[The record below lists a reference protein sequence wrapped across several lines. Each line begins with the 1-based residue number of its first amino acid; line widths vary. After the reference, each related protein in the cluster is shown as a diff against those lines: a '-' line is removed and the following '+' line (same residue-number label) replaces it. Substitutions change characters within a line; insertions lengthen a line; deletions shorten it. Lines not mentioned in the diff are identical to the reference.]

1 MRRLFIIAIL
11 ALLVLLP
18 LAAQAPT
25 PAAAQSGNT
34 WTANYFNNPNW
45 SGNPVLVQ
53 FVPFVSFNWG
63 YGSPGAGVPVDNFT
77 ARFDTSA
84 FFYAGA
90 YTFTTQ
96 ADDEVALLVDGVTL
110 IDTRG
115 AGQSGKT
122 QTVTWSMWQG
132 NHQVTVFY
140 REFTQMAFVN
150 VNWWFQK
157 PGGGTPP
164 PVQPTP
170 PPPPSGNC
178 APTSA
183 TSVQTQF
190 GNYTPCIQQNIHQVN
205 CFVSDGQWNSPNS
218 GSIQTEPQI
227 QIWRVCTPDSWAT
240 FPVSCDPAVPQ
251 QNYKCSKTGAGFFPG

>member
-1 MRRLFIIAIL
+1 MKQLFIIAML

-18 LAAQAPT
+18 LAAQPM

-63 YGSPGAGVPVDNFT
+63 TGSPGAGIPVDNFT

-84 FFYAGA
+84 FFYAGT

-96 ADDEVALLVDGVTL
+96 ADDEVWLMVDGVTL
-110 IDTRG
+110 IDTRN

-122 QTVTWSMWQG
+122 QTATWSMWQG

-140 REFTQMAFVN
+140 REFTQLAYVT
-150 VNWWFQK
+150 VNWVFQK
-157 PGGGTPP
+157 PGG
-164 PVQPTP
+164 TP
-170 PPPPSGNC
+170 PPPPTT
-178 APTSA
+178 TSA
-183 TSVQTQF
+183 VKQLQPDV
-190 GNYTPCIQQNIHQVN
+190 GHQRTNPIRQLHALHPAEHPPGELLCV
-205 CFVSDGQWNSPNS
+205 G
-218 GSIQTEPQI
+218 
-227 QIWRVCTPDSWAT
+227 R
-240 FPVSCDPAVPQ
+240 PVELAEQRLDRNRAADHAL
-251 QNYKCSKTGAGFFPG
+251 AGLHAG

>member
-1 MRRLFIIAIL
+1 MAALIA
-11 ALLVLLP
+11 LLP
-18 LAAQAPT
+18 LALQAPVS
-25 PAAAQSGNT
+25 AQSGNT

-63 YGSPGAGVPVDNFT
+63 TGSPGAGIPVDNFT

-84 FFYAGA
+84 FFYAGT

-96 ADDEVALLVDGVTL
+96 ADDEVALIIDGATV

-122 QTVTWSMWQG
+122 QTATWTMWQG

-140 REFTQMAFVN
+140 REFTQLAYVT
-150 VNWWFQK
+150 VNWVFQK
-157 PGGGTPP
+157 PDGGGTTPP
-164 PVQPTP
+164 PTP
-170 PPPPSGNC
+170 PPPSNNC
-178 APTSA
+178 APTSD

-190 GNYTPCIQQNIHQVN
+190 GDYTPCIQQNIHQVN
-205 CFVSDGQWNSPNS
+205 CFVSDGQWNSPNR
-218 GSIQTEPQI
+218 GSIETEPQI
-227 QIWRVCTPDSWAT
+227 TLWRVCTPDSWAS
-240 FPVSCDPAVPQ
+240 FPVSCDPEVPLQ
-251 QNYKCSKTGAGFFPG
+251 SYKCSKTAAGFFPG

>member
-63 YGSPGAGVPVDNFT
+63 FGSPGAGVPVDNFT

-96 ADDEVALLVDGVTL
+96 ADDEVALIVDGVTL

-132 NHQVTVFY
+132 NHQVHGVLPRVYADGLRQRQLVVPEAGWRYPAARAANPSASPVGELQPDVGHQRTDPI
-140 REFTQMAFVN
+140 RQLHTLHSAEHP
-150 VNWWFQK
+150 
-157 PGGGTPP
+157 PGQLLCVGWPMELP
-164 PVQPTP
+164 E
-170 PPPPSGNC
+170 
-178 APTSA
+178 
-183 TSVQTQF
+183 
-190 GNYTPCIQQNIHQVN
+190 YWL
-205 CFVSDGQWNSPNS
+205 DPN
-218 GSIQTEPQI
+218 
-227 QIWRVCTPDSWAT
+227 RAA
-240 FPVSCDPAVPQ
+240 DP
-251 QNYKCSKTGAGFFPG
+251 NLEGLHAG

>member
-1 MRRLFIIAIL
+1 MKQLFIITML

-18 LAAQAPT
+18 LAAHPRPGSAKWQH
-25 PAAAQSGNT
+25 

-63 YGSPGAGVPVDNFT
+63 TGSPGAGIPVDNFT

-84 FFYAGA
+84 FFYAGT

-96 ADDEVALLVDGVTL
+96 ADDEVWLMVDGVTL
-110 IDTRG
+110 IDTRNT
-115 AGQSGKT
+115 GQSGKT
-122 QTVTWSMWQG
+122 QTATWQMWQG

-140 REFTQMAFVN
+140 REFTQLAYVT
-150 VNWWFQK
+150 VNWVFQK
-157 PGGGTPP
+157 PGG
-164 PVQPTP
+164 TP
-170 PPPPSGNC
+170 PPPPPPPPPSNNC
-178 APTSA
+178 SPTSD

-205 CFVSDGQWNSPNS
+205 CFVSDGQWNSPNR
-218 GSIQTEPQI
+218 GSIETEPQI
-227 QIWRVCTPDSWAT
+227 TLWRVCTPDSWAS

-251 QNYKCSKTGAGFFPG
+251 QNFKCSKTAAGFFPG

>member
-1 MRRLFIIAIL
+1 MRRFIIFALL

-18 LAAQAPT
+18 LAQAK

-63 YGSPGAGVPVDNFT
+63 TGSPGAGIPVDNFT

-84 FFYAGA
+84 FFYAGT

-96 ADDEVALLVDGVTL
+96 ADDEVALIIDGATV

-122 QTVTWSMWQG
+122 QTATWTMWQG

-140 REFTQMAFVN
+140 REFTQLAYVT
-150 VNWWFQK
+150 VNWVFQK
-157 PGGGTPP
+157 PDGGGTTPP
-164 PVQPTP
+164 PTP
-170 PPPPSGNC
+170 PPPSNNC
-178 APTSA
+178 APTSD

-190 GNYTPCIQQNIHQVN
+190 GDYTPCIQQNIHQVN
-205 CFVSDGQWNSPNS
+205 CFVSDGQWNSPNR
-218 GSIQTEPQI
+218 GSIETEPQI
-227 QIWRVCTPDSWAT
+227 TLWRVCTPDSWAS
-240 FPVSCDPAVPQ
+240 FPVSCDPEVPLQ
-251 QNYKCSKTGAGFFPG
+251 SYKCSKTAAGFFPG